1 MLVPALEVMML
12 GYNVIYFDVDMGL
25 VQDPVPYLTSGDADF
40 VTTLEMRQC
49 PEKYPSSVPDTIDWE
64 TIEPNT
70 GVMHLRATTQG
81 ISFFR
86 AWLERIVHYNAV
98 NDQKVDA
105 FLWYSILS
113 VI

>member
-40 VTTLEMRQC
+40 VTTLEMRYC